1 MRKENVN
8 ENYLELKHSE
18 AHSRSHTGIVFW
30 LEPFGPLALGKQEPL
45 LLFSHLKNCNTCLL
59 GLF

>member
-18 AHSRSHTGIVFW
+18 AHSRSHTGTVFW
-30 LEPFGPLALGKQEPL
+30 LEPLGPLALVKQEPL
-45 LLFSHLKNCNTCLL
+45 LLGFLT
-59 GLF
+59 